1 MSTDPGSPGGTDDTG
16 GAPPSATEPN
26 PSQQPPA
33 APEPTPPAAA
43 PTAEALTAAQ
53 AEAATWRGRYRDLQG
68 KFDGAVADARKGN
81 DEQVAVIRD
90 RLVRAEVRAA
100 AAGRLADPADAVQ
113 FLDTDSF
120 VNAKGEVDEG
130 AIAKAVD
137 ELLTRKPYLASDF
150 APTNGNGHGSADQ
163 GARGGKQPV
172 TTADA
177 MNQIIRGAPTKRS

>member
-1 MSTDPGSPGGTDDTG
+1 MSTDPGTPGGTDTT
-16 GAPPSATEPN
+16 GAPPPGATEPN
-26 PSQQPPA
+26 PSPQPQG
-33 APEPTPPAAA
+33 EPTPPADGTQPDA
-43 PTAEALTAAQ
+43 ALTAAQ

-81 DEQVAVIRD
+81 DEAVDALRD

-113 FLDTDSF
+113 FLDTTTF
-120 VNAKGEVDEG
+120 VNSKGEVDGG

-137 ELLTRKPYLASDF
+137 ELLARKPYLDKDF
-150 APTNGNGHGSADQ
+150 APPNGNGHGSADQ
-163 GARGGKQPV
+163 GARGGKQPP

-177 MNQIIRGAPTKRS
+177 MNQIIRGSATSR